1 MKKKHCSFAKTFG
14 EKDSALVEDSFDED
28 LLFHKKYK
36 FVSLSRIENTHTN
49 TRSYYSFAPHF

>member
-28 LLFHKKYK
+28 RASSQK
-36 FVSLSRIENTHTN
+36 V
-49 TRSYYSFAPHF
+49 

>member
-28 LLFHKKYK
+28 LLFH
-36 FVSLSRIENTHTN
+36 
-49 TRSYYSFAPHF
+49 